1 MSNTNAV
8 NDSIFT
14 LVWLLKID
22 EEGHVLS
29 PDETST
35 VDVAEDAIRI
45 FPNPTS
51 DYLYIE
57 HDDVAGYGYE
67 IYDEEGRLVVR
78 RADTEAYHTY
88 MLSTSAYPPGLY
100 YLIVIGADGRRQVH
114 ELVLQR

>member
-1 MSNTNAV
+1 M
-8 NDSIFT
+8 
-14 LVWLLKID
+14 
-22 EEGHVLS
+22 LS

-35 VDVAEDAIRI
+35 VHTAEDAIRI

-67 IYDEEGRLVVR
+67 LYDAAGRLVVR
-78 RADTEAYHTY
+78 RTDTEAYHTY

-100 YLIVIGADGRRQVH
+100 YLHVIGEDGRRQVH